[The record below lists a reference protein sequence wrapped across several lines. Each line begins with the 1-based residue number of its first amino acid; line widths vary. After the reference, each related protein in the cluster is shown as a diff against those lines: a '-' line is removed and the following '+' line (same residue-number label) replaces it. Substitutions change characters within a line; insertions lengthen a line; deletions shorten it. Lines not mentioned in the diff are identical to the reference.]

1 MQMLL
6 GGGGGRQEK
15 KGTKPRG
22 RGKREKLRA
31 GRFRL
36 QPTGREVLRAGAP
49 PSRDSAL
56 CRFGPQREP
65 QPRRGG
71 PSAAAQGGAGEAG
84 TSTPAAK
91 RSTAERTPPPPAP
104 YLYLNRSGFVGR
116 QINAIADDT
125 LLPKKEQQVG
135 RRSGLRGLRRK
146 SYDGPYCIGSG
157 HDRSTA
163 GGGIL
168 PAGLTCAA
176 NTDMWQ
182 KDKQR
187 EKLLPPSSQGNWEKR

>member
-1 MQMLL
+1 MPLRSAEGAPAPPRRPL
-6 GGGGGRQEK
+6 RRRAGGGGGSGDQHP
-15 KGTKPRG
+15 G
-22 RGKREKLRA
+22 GKAEH
-31 GRFRL
+31 
-36 QPTGREVLRAGAP
+36 
-49 PSRDSAL
+49 
-56 CRFGPQREP
+56 
-65 QPRRGG
+65 RRKN
-71 PSAAAQGGAGEAG
+71 
-84 TSTPAAK
+84 T
-91 RSTAERTPPPPAP
+91 PPPAP